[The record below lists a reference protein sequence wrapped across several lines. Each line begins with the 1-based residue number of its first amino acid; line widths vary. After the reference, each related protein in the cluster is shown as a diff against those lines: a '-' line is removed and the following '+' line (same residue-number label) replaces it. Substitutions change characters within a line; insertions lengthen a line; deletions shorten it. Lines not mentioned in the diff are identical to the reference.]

1 MAQYAFEHAKA
12 EAHAAVANPA
22 PLGLSAFALTT
33 FVLSCSNAGFIFT
46 KVGAGAAV
54 VVGLALFYG
63 GVVQL
68 VAGIQEFRAGNT
80 FGATAFCSY
89 AGFWLAVGVLL
100 LPPSGLMAALV
111 REATAPQALSIFFL
125 GWTIFTLLM
134 FLGTLRSNMALM
146 AVFGVLFLTFFCLT
160 IGNMVTAS
168 AILNYGAAG
177 ATAGNTWIAIGG
189 WLGILTA
196 LLAWYTAL
204 AGVLASGKSAFTLP
218 VFPRS

>member
-1 MAQYAFEHAKA
+1 MAQYAFEHAHEHA
-12 EAHAAVANPA
+12 EAEVHAAVANPA

-46 KVGAGAAV
+46 KVGAGAAM

-89 AGFWLAVGVLL
+89 AGFWLALGVVL
-100 LPPSGLMAALV
+100 LPPSGLQAALMK
-111 REATAPQALSIFFL
+111 EATIAPALGVFLL
-125 GWTIFTLLM
+125 GWTIFTLLR
-134 FLGTLRSNMALM
+134 FLGTLRSNGALM
-146 AVFGVLFLTFFCLT
+146 AVFGVLFLAFLSLT
-160 IGNMVTAS
+160 IGWLVNAS
-168 AILNYGAAG
+168 GG
-177 ATAGNTWIAIGG
+177 FGNTWIALGG
-189 WLGILTA
+189 WLGIITA

-204 AGVLASGKSAFTLP
+204 AGILASGKSAFTLP